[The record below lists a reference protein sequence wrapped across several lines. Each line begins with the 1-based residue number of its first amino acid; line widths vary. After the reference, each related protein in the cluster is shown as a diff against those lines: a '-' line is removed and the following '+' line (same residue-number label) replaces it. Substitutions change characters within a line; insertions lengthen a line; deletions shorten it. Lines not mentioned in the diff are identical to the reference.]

1 MLCGWKQQNMAT
13 ISAAGPR
20 WRCSDSAELR
30 VAKSCS
36 AQRDKDYE
44 ICEPSQLFAAQK
56 LSYNFFCVPLLTV
69 DSVVELAH
77 ITVRNFA
84 SEFV

>member
-1 MLCGWKQQNMAT
+1 ME
-13 ISAAGPR
+13 AAKRGHYFRTGPR
-20 WRCSDSAELR
+20 WRCFDSAEPR

-36 AQRDKDYE
+36 AQRDKDYG

-56 LSYNFFCVPLLTV
+56 LSHDFFHVPLLTV
-69 DSVVELAH
+69 DCVVELAH